1 MMKGNWSGRL
11 KSMSI
16 DELYSLHK
24 KIRSLLEVRLN
35 ARKAEVERK
44 LATLDQPA
52 ERKKKAKRRRGRS

>member
-1 MMKGNWSGRL
+1 MKGNWSGRL

-44 LATLDQPA
+44 LQTLDRPS
-52 ERKKKAKRRRGRS
+52 EGKKTANRRRGRS

>member
-1 MMKGNWSGRL
+1 MKGNWSERL

-52 ERKKKAKRRRGRS
+52 EGKKKAKRRRGRS